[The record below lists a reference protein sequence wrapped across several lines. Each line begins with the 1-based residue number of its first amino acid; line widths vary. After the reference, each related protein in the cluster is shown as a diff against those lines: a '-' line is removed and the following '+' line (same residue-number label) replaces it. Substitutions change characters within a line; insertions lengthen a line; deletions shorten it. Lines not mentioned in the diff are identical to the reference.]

1 MLHNTSD
8 EKGERQG
15 NILRR
20 HSITESFVTVTRDID
35 SNNFLGR
42 GDGDNDFDESLRA
55 FGQTFNDSVLSNL
68 NNVDSTWASRLVSQ
82 KMRRLSVVNKL
93 LKDSEQDEWQ
103 IL

>member
-55 FGQTFNDSVLSNL
+55 FGQTFNDSVLSSF
-68 NNVDSTWASRLVSQ
+68 NNVDSTWSSRLASQ
-82 KMRRLSVVNKL
+82 K
-93 LKDSEQDEWQ
+93 
-103 IL
+103 I